1 MEEFGGFLGFRVS
14 DLVNHYGFKREEL
27 LPYIYPDQ
35 EIINEKKIKA
45 LFLGYYF
52 DWNNQ
57 ENFKIA
63 EKMALFLLRQK
74 SKVAI

>member
-35 EIINEKKIKA
+35 EIINEKKNKSTIFGL
-45 LFLGYYF
+45 LF
-52 DWNNQ
+52 
-57 ENFKIA
+57 
-63 EKMALFLLRQK
+63 
-74 SKVAI
+74 